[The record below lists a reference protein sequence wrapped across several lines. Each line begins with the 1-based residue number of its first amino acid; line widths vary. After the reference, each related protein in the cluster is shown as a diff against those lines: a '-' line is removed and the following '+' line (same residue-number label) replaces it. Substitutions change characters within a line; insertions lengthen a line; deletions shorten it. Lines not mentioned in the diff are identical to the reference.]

1 MKHCPHYMPCAH
13 YNLNCVRDLSK
24 LEAFNMSDQLHL
36 IEILTSIVFQKDQIH
51 SSGDEI
57 AIYA

>member
-13 YNLNCVRDLSK
+13 YNPNCVRDLSK

-36 IEILTSIVFQKDQIH
+36 IDILRSLHFKQTKFIVQEMK
-51 SSGDEI
+51 
-57 AIYA
+57 